1 MTLTYTQIPTNTF
14 EELVLNAGILVD
26 DFTPSSG
33 VIGNILGA
41 TTGGLHFNCV
51 PSFIDFGA
59 DIDNCPKNTKELM
72 QTDDY
77 DINMTGTL
85 LTVNADSVAQL
96 VALADAEDVDG
107 STGLS
112 KISLRKDIDLENDF
126 KDVWLIA
133 DYGNGGFIAIH
144 MMSVM
149 STGGF
154 QIQTTDKG
162 KGQFPFTF
170 TAHYSID
177 AQDEVPC
184 EIYVQEGESTTTTTT
199 TTTTTEGNG

>member
-1 MTLTYTQIPTNTF
+1 MALTYTQIPANTF
-14 EELVLNAGILVD
+14 EELVLNAGIIVD
-26 DFTPSSG
+26 AFTPATG
-33 VIGNILGA
+33 VIGNIIGA
-41 TTGGLHFNCV
+41 TTGGSHFNCV
-51 PSFIDFGA
+51 PSFLDFGA

-85 LTVNADSVAQL
+85 LTVNADSVARL
-96 VALADAEDVDG
+96 VALADSEAVTG

-112 KISLRKDIDLENDF
+112 KITLRKDIDIENDF
-126 KDVWLIA
+126 KDIWLIA

-144 MMSVM
+144 MMSTM

-154 QIQTTDKG
+154 QLQTTDKG

-170 TAHYSID
+170 KAHYSID
-177 AQDEVPC
+177 AQDDVPC
-184 EIYVQEGESTTTTTT
+184 EIYVKEG
-199 TTTTTEGNG
+199 